1 LVDDA
6 REVARAGSVGGVVFT
21 GHRTKQLIKKAE
33 LQLGVRHPCELRT
46 QSGAMAR
53 KSEMERLIR
62 WAEEVF
68 RDAGVTPA
76 AGQITDMAQ
85 TVAWVIISQQ
95 FLPFATEHPVQ
106 PFIAWFGETRP
117 IGKHVDEETRLR
129 QAAAELEGFD
139 ETRDRLIT
147 MTREADLARLGPG
160 RGGIYGNTA
169 DKLVDDMISQTL
181 TALRPTWT
189 QDIRQEFGVPGSAPA
204 GPTPA
209 TAAATTGGGD
219 RWP

>member
-1 LVDDA
+1 
-6 REVARAGSVGGVVFT
+6 
-21 GHRTKQLIKKAE
+21 
-33 LQLGVRHPCELRT
+33 
-46 QSGAMAR
+46 MAS
-53 KSEMERLIR
+53 KFEMGRLIH

-68 RDAGVTPA
+68 RDAGVAPA
-76 AGQITDMAQ
+76 DGQITDMAQ
-85 TVAWVIISQQ
+85 TAAWIIIIEQ

-117 IGKHVDEETRLR
+117 IGKHVDEEARLH

-160 RGGIYGNTA
+160 HGGVYGNTA

-189 QDIRQEFGVPGSAPA
+189 QDIREEFGVPGSAPA
-204 GPTPA
+204 RPTPA
-209 TAAATTGGGD
+209 TAVATTGGGCLIAAISGLVTSSVVVWECLRECD
-219 RWP
+219 RLGATDGR